1 MLCVMLSK
9 DIKTPGKKNKIITF
23 VKKKKKG
30 PYSYEHIDFQ
40 KSNNTE
46 ILGRYE
52 LLIGF
57 QTLGTK

>member
-46 ILGRYE
+46 IPWT
-52 LLIGF
+52 I
-57 QTLGTK
+57 